1 MKSTLQKQKY
11 KFIKPNIM
19 FTAKLVVVP
28 KTKQNKTWQYI
39 QQIK

>member
-28 KTKQNKTWQYI
+28 KTKKQNMAIYSTN
-39 QQIK
+39 